1 MSWTAR
7 RSSGV
12 PSSSPSSRRA
22 QASPTRPDRMWTRGQ
37 RNPRA
42 LAGLSV
48 SRSLSGQRYGHRVRR
63 CRIRGDSGS
72 VECGTSGAP
81 SKFFQPYVTQIAPN
95 SITQTHATSR
105 MRLCR
110 VRPSPSD
117 TVPAHLRGAS
127 WPGAGCTRPCARH
140 AMHRAHKG
148 SIFRIFILSYFGS
161 VFIHI
166 SAELQTLVH

>member
-1 MSWTAR
+1 M
-7 RSSGV
+7 

-81 SKFFQPYVTQIAPN
+81 SKFFQRYVTQIAPN

-117 TVPAHLRGAS
+117 TVPAHLR
-127 WPGAGCTRPCARH
+127 AGPVQAAPDRVPDMRCTVLTKEVFFA
-140 AMHRAHKG
+140 
-148 SIFRIFILSYFGS
+148 FSYF
-161 VFIHI
+161 H
-166 SAELQTLVH
+166 TLVRFSYT